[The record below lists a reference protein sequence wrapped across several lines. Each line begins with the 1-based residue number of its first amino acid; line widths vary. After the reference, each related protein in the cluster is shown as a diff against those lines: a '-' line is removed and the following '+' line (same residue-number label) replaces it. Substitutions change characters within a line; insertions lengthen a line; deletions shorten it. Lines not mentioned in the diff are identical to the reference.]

1 MSKQGRS
8 YLFTE
13 ILTQK
18 NQQQISGLIRERTT
32 SVLKKPR
39 TQVNIKKKENEI
51 NEMKNDSPIDYCS
64 LEEEITFIHSFS
76 LSLSLFLIPGLS
88 IFFSH

>member
-39 TQVNIKKKENEI
+39 TQVNIKKKEKEI

-64 LEEEITFIHSFS
+64 LEEVIHTFILSF
-76 LSLSLFLIPGLS
+76 LLFLFTVLQCTS
-88 IFFSH
+88 ESR